1 MKPPARILI
10 VDDEAIM
17 RDSLIDWLMEEGY
30 EPIAVEDGQKA
41 IEQVRSKPWNVVL
54 CDLKMPGMDGIE
66 TMKRIK
72 ELNKDL
78 PVIIITA
85 YATVNT
91 AVESMKQG
99 AYDYIVKPF
108 DPEEVSHLIRKIIS
122 HQELIQENILLRQE
136 LKRVYQFRDIVGKNY
151 KMQEIFELIKTVADS
166 DASVLILGESGTGKE
181 LIARAIHYSSRRA
194 EKPFVSVSCSALPE
208 TLLESE
214 LFGYEKGAFTG
225 AVKDKPGRFEEANG
239 GTLFL
244 DEIGD
249 MKPETQLHLL
259 RVLQEKEIRRLGAT
273 GVIKVDVR
281 IIAATNKDLEKTVKE
296 GSFRED
302 LYYRLNVVTIQLPPL
317 RERRDDV
324 PLLAER
330 FLMKYN
336 VKNNRNLE
344 GISPQAIALLVRY
357 DWPGNVRELENVIER
372 AVVVTKHN
380 IIQPEDLPAHIQSF
394 QESKGMGPRSLKE
407 MEREH
412 IQRTLEENK
421 WNISQTS
428 KVLGI
433 DRSTLYKKIR
443 QYGLSPS

>member
-1 MKPPARILI
+1 MKRPARILI

-17 RDSLIDWLMEEGY
+17 RDSLNDWLMEDGY
-30 EPIAVEDGQKA
+30 EPVAVEDGQKA
-41 IEQVRSKPWNVVL
+41 IEIVRSQPFNVVL

-66 TMKRIK
+66 TMQKIK
-72 ELNKDL
+72 EINKDL

-122 HQELIQENILLRQE
+122 HQQLLQENIILRQE

-151 KMQEIFELIKTVADS
+151 KMQEIFELIRTVADS

-208 TLLESE
+208 SLLESE

-225 AVKDKPGRFEEANG
+225 AVRDKPGRFEEANQ

-244 DEIGD
+244 DEVGE

-259 RVLQEKEIRRLGAT
+259 RVLQEREIRRLGGT

-281 IIAATNKDLEKTVKE
+281 IIAATNKNLERAVKE

-317 RERRDDV
+317 REREDDI
-324 PLLAER
+324 PLLVER

-336 VKNNRNLE
+336 IKNNKNLE
-344 GISPQAIALLVRY
+344 GISPKAIALLVQY
-357 DWPGNVRELENVIER
+357 HWPGNVRELENVIER
-372 AVVVTKHN
+372 AVVITKHRV
-380 IIQPEDLPAHIQSF
+380 IQTEDLPPHIQSF
-394 QESKGMGPRSLKE
+394 QESKGIQPRKLKE
-407 MEREH
+407 VEKEH
-412 IQRTLEENK
+412 IQHTLEENK
-421 WNISQTS
+421 WNISKAS

>member
-17 RDSLIDWLMEEGY
+17 RDSLNDWLMEDGY
-30 EPIAVEDGQKA
+30 EAVAVEDGQKA
-41 IEQVRSKPWNVVL
+41 IEIVRSQPFNVVL

-66 TMKRIK
+66 TMRKIK
-72 ELNKDL
+72 EINKDL

-108 DPEEVSHLIRKIIS
+108 DPEEVSHVIRKIIS
-122 HQELIQENILLRQE
+122 HQQLLQENILLRQE
-136 LKRVYQFRDIVGKNY
+136 LKKVYQFRDIVGKNY
-151 KMQEIFELIKTVADS
+151 KMQEIFELIRTVADS

-225 AVKDKPGRFEEANG
+225 AVRDKPGRFEEANG

-244 DEIGD
+244 DEIGE

-259 RVLQEKEIRRLGAT
+259 RVLQEREIRRLGGT

-281 IIAATNKDLEKTVKE
+281 IISATNKDLERAVKE

-302 LYYRLNVVTIQLPPL
+302 LYYRFNVVTIQIPPL
-317 RERRDDV
+317 REREDDI

-336 VKNNRNLE
+336 VKNNKNLE
-344 GISPQAIALLVRY
+344 GISPKAIALLMQY
-357 DWPGNVRELENVIER
+357 DWPGNVRELENAIER
-372 AVVVTKHN
+372 AVVITKHN
-380 IIQPEDLPAHIQSF
+380 IIQPEDLPANIQSF
-394 QESKGMGPRSLKE
+394 QESKGIKPRKLKE
-407 MEREH
+407 VEKEH
-412 IQRTLEENK
+412 IQHTLEENK
-421 WNISQTS
+421 WNISKTS

>member
-17 RDSLIDWLMEEGY
+17 RDSLNDWLMEDGY
-30 EPIAVEDGQKA
+30 EAVAVEDGQKA
-41 IEQVRSKPWNVVL
+41 IEIVRSQPFNVVL

-66 TMKRIK
+66 TMQKIK
-72 ELNKDL
+72 EINKDL

-122 HQELIQENILLRQE
+122 HQQLLQENILLRQE
-136 LKRVYQFRDIVGKNY
+136 LKRVYHFRDIVGKNY
-151 KMQEIFELIKTVADS
+151 KMQEIFELIRTVADS

-208 TLLESE
+208 SLLESE

-225 AVKDKPGRFEEANG
+225 AVRDKPGRFEEANK

-244 DEIGD
+244 DEVGE

-259 RVLQEKEIRRLGAT
+259 RVLQEREIRRLGGT

-281 IIAATNKDLEKTVKE
+281 IIAATNKDLERAVKE

-317 RERRDDV
+317 REREDDI

-336 VKNNRNLE
+336 IKNNKNLE
-344 GISPQAIALLVRY
+344 GISPKAIALLVQY
-357 DWPGNVRELENVIER
+357 HWPGNVRELENVIER
-372 AVVVTKHN
+372 AVVITKHR
-380 IIQPEDLPAHIQSF
+380 IIQPEDLPPHIQSF
-394 QESKGMGPRSLKE
+394 QESKGIQPRKLKE
-407 MEREH
+407 VEKEH
-412 IQRTLEENK
+412 IQHTLEENK
-421 WNISQTS
+421 WNISKTS

-443 QYGLSPS
+443 HYGLSPS

>member
-17 RDSLIDWLMEEGY
+17 RDSLTDWLMEEGY
-30 EPIAVEDGQKA
+30 EPAAVEDGQKA
-41 IEQVRSKPWNVVL
+41 VKLIRTQPWNVIL

-66 TMKRIK
+66 TMKKIK
-72 ELNKDL
+72 EINKDL

-99 AYDYIVKPF
+99 AYDYIIKPF

-122 HQELIQENILLRQE
+122 HQELLQENILLRQE

-151 KMQEIFELIKTVADS
+151 KMQEIFELIRTVAGS

-181 LIARAIHYSSRRA
+181 LIARAIHYSSPRA

-208 TLLESE
+208 TFLESE

-225 AVKDKPGRFEEANG
+225 AVKDKPGRFEEANR

-244 DEIGD
+244 DEVGD

-259 RVLQEKEIRRLGAT
+259 RVLQEREIRRLGGT

-281 IIAATNKDLEKTVKE
+281 IISATNKDLERAVKE

-302 LYYRLNVVTIQLPPL
+302 LYYRLNVVTIHLPPL
-317 RERRDDV
+317 QERKDDI

-336 VKNNRNLE
+336 IKNNKNLE
-344 GISPQAIALLVRY
+344 GISPQAMALLVRY

-372 AVVVTKHN
+372 AVVITKHN
-380 IIQPEDLPAHIQSF
+380 IIQLEDLPSNIQSF
-394 QESKGMGPRSLKE
+394 QESKGIKPETLKE
-407 MEREH
+407 VEREH
-412 IQRTLEENK
+412 ILHTLEQNK
-421 WNISQTS
+421 WNISKTS
-428 KVLGI
+428 EVLGI

>member
-17 RDSLIDWLMEEGY
+17 RDSLNDWLMEDGY
-30 EPIAVEDGQKA
+30 EAVAVEDGQKA
-41 IEQVRSKPWNVVL
+41 IEIVRSQPFNVVL

-66 TMKRIK
+66 TMQKIK
-72 ELNKDL
+72 EINKDL

-122 HQELIQENILLRQE
+122 HQQLLQENILLRQE
-136 LKRVYQFRDIVGKNY
+136 LKRVYHFRDIVGKNY
-151 KMQEIFELIKTVADS
+151 KMQEIFELIRTVADS

-208 TLLESE
+208 SLLESE

-225 AVKDKPGRFEEANG
+225 AVRDKPGRFEEANK

-244 DEIGD
+244 DEVGE

-259 RVLQEKEIRRLGAT
+259 RVLQEREIRRLGGT

-281 IIAATNKDLEKTVKE
+281 IIAATNKDLERAVKE

-317 RERRDDV
+317 REREDDI

-336 VKNNRNLE
+336 IKNNRNLE
-344 GISPQAIALLVRY
+344 GISPKAIALLVQY
-357 DWPGNVRELENVIER
+357 HWPGNVRELENVIER
-372 AVVVTKHN
+372 AVVITKHR
-380 IIQPEDLPAHIQSF
+380 IIQPEDLPPHIQSF
-394 QESKGMGPRSLKE
+394 QESKGIQPRKLKE
-407 MEREH
+407 VEKEH
-412 IQRTLEENK
+412 IQHTLEENK
-421 WNISQTS
+421 WNISKTS

>member
-17 RDSLIDWLMEEGY
+17 RDSLNDWLMEDGY
-30 EPIAVEDGQKA
+30 EPVTVEDGQKA
-41 IEQVRSKPWNVVL
+41 IDMVRSQSFNVVL

-66 TMKRIK
+66 TMSKIREI
-72 ELNKDL
+72 NKDL

-91 AVESMKQG
+91 AVESMKKG

-108 DPEEVSHLIRKIIS
+108 DPEEVSHIIRKIIS
-122 HQELIQENILLRQE
+122 HQQLLQENIILRQE

-151 KMQEIFELIKTVADS
+151 KMQEIFELIRTVADS

-208 TLLESE
+208 SLLESE

-225 AVKDKPGRFEEANG
+225 AVRDKPGRFEEANG

-244 DEIGD
+244 DEVGE

-259 RVLQEKEIRRLGAT
+259 RVLQEREIRRLGGT

-281 IIAATNKDLEKTVKE
+281 IIAATNKDLERAVKE

-302 LYYRLNVVTIQLPPL
+302 LYYRLNVVTVQLPPL
-317 RERRDDV
+317 REREDDI

-336 VKNNRNLE
+336 IKNNRNLE
-344 GISPQAIALLVRY
+344 GISPKAIALLVQY

-372 AVVVTKHN
+372 AVVITKHT
-380 IIQPEDLPAHIQSF
+380 IIQLEDLPPHIQSF
-394 QESKGMGPRSLKE
+394 QESKGVRPRKLKE
-407 MEREH
+407 VEKEH
-412 IQRTLEENK
+412 IQHTLEENK
-421 WNISQTS
+421 WNVSKTS

-443 QYGLSPS
+443 NYGLSPS

>member
-1 MKPPARILI
+1 MKRPARILI

-17 RDSLIDWLMEEGY
+17 RDSLNDWLMEDGY
-30 EPIAVEDGQKA
+30 EPVAVEDGQKA
-41 IEQVRSKPWNVVL
+41 IEIVRSQPFNVVL

-66 TMKRIK
+66 TMQKIK
-72 ELNKDL
+72 EINKDL

-122 HQELIQENILLRQE
+122 HQQLLQENILLRQE
-136 LKRVYQFRDIVGKNY
+136 LKRVYHFRDIVGKNY
-151 KMQEIFELIKTVADS
+151 KMQEIFELIRTVADS

-208 TLLESE
+208 SLLESE

-225 AVKDKPGRFEEANG
+225 AVRDKPGRFEEANQ

-244 DEIGD
+244 DEVGE

-259 RVLQEKEIRRLGAT
+259 RVLQEREIRRLGGT

-281 IIAATNKDLEKTVKE
+281 IIAATNKDLERAVKE

-317 RERRDDV
+317 REREDDI

-336 VKNNRNLE
+336 IKNNKNLE
-344 GISPQAIALLVRY
+344 GISPKAIALLVQY
-357 DWPGNVRELENVIER
+357 HWPGNVRELENVIER
-372 AVVVTKHN
+372 AVVITKHRV
-380 IIQPEDLPAHIQSF
+380 IQIEDLPPHIQSF
-394 QESKGMGPRSLKE
+394 QESKGIQPRKLKE
-407 MEREH
+407 VEKEH
-412 IQRTLEENK
+412 IQHTLEENK
-421 WNISQTS
+421 WNISKAS

>member
-17 RDSLIDWLMEEGY
+17 RDSLNDWLMEDGY
-30 EPIAVEDGQKA
+30 EAVAVEDGQKA
-41 IEQVRSKPWNVVL
+41 IEIVRSQPFNVVL

-66 TMKRIK
+66 TMQKIK
-72 ELNKDL
+72 EINKDL

-122 HQELIQENILLRQE
+122 HQQLLQENILLRQE

-151 KMQEIFELIKTVADS
+151 KMQEIFELIRTVADS

-181 LIARAIHYSSRRA
+181 LIARAIHYSSHRA

-208 TLLESE
+208 SLLESE

-225 AVKDKPGRFEEANG
+225 AVRDKPGRFEEANK

-244 DEIGD
+244 DEVGE

-259 RVLQEKEIRRLGAT
+259 RVLQEREIRRLGGT

-281 IIAATNKDLEKTVKE
+281 IIAATNKDLERAVKE

-317 RERRDDV
+317 REREDDI

-336 VKNNRNLE
+336 IKNNKNLE
-344 GISPQAIALLVRY
+344 GISPKAIALLVQY
-357 DWPGNVRELENVIER
+357 HWPGNVRELENAIER
-372 AVVVTKHN
+372 AVVITKHR
-380 IIQPEDLPAHIQSF
+380 IIQIEDLPPHIQSF
-394 QESKGMGPRSLKE
+394 QESKGIQPRKLKE
-407 MEREH
+407 VEKEH
-412 IQRTLEENK
+412 IQHTLEENK
-421 WNISQTS
+421 WNISKTS

-443 QYGLSPS
+443 QYELSPS

>member
-1 MKPPARILI
+1 
-10 VDDEAIM
+10 
-17 RDSLIDWLMEEGY
+17 
-30 EPIAVEDGQKA
+30 
-41 IEQVRSKPWNVVL
+41 
-54 CDLKMPGMDGIE
+54 
-66 TMKRIK
+66 
-72 ELNKDL
+72 
-78 PVIIITA
+78 
-85 YATVNT
+85 
-91 AVESMKQG
+91 
-99 AYDYIVKPF
+99 
-108 DPEEVSHLIRKIIS
+108 
-122 HQELIQENILLRQE
+122 E
-136 LKRVYQFRDIVGKNY
+136 LKRVYHFRDIVGKNY
-151 KMQEIFELIKTVADS
+151 KMQEIFELIRTVADS

-208 TLLESE
+208 SLLESE

-225 AVKDKPGRFEEANG
+225 AVRDKPGRFEEANQ

-244 DEIGD
+244 DEVGE

-259 RVLQEKEIRRLGAT
+259 RVLQEREIRRLGGT

-281 IIAATNKDLEKTVKE
+281 IIAATNKDLERAVKE

-317 RERRDDV
+317 REREDDI

-336 VKNNRNLE
+336 IKNNKNLE
-344 GISPQAIALLVRY
+344 GISPKAIALLVQY
-357 DWPGNVRELENVIER
+357 HWPGNVRELENVIER
-372 AVVVTKHN
+372 AVVITKHRV
-380 IIQPEDLPAHIQSF
+380 IQIEDLPPHIQSF
-394 QESKGMGPRSLKE
+394 QESKDIQPRKLKE
-407 MEREH
+407 VEKEH
-412 IQRTLEENK
+412 IQHTLEENK
-421 WNISQTS
+421 WNISKAS